1 MPTFY
6 AGIHVYNSQGM
17 RLNSAQAAAAAGNRL
32 ALFLGATPM
41 TETQTVQGFSSVSIS
56 ALQGLDFTTK

>member
-1 MPTFY
+1 
-6 AGIHVYNSQGM
+6 M
-17 RLNSAQAAAAAGNRL
+17 RLNSAQAAAAAGNRS

-41 TETQTVQGFSSVSIS
+41 METQTVQGFSSVSIS